1 MKSNFKQHAVR
12 LGGWVRPHHARACF
26 VVVVITSVVYNR
38 ALQAQTDNPPPAV
51 GVPTSD
57 QTNLPPS
64 TLPPPPAQVDNPPP
78 LPVPEAIQTNN
89 PTVVSAPMSSANATN
104 VSNATKLPE
113 VTVYGKLDQARSQ
126 IMPDLGATA
135 YSVSKVQIESL
146 SQGDNA
152 PFNQV
157 ILRAPGVAEDSAAN
171 GDLHV
176 RGEHAN
182 QIGRA
187 HV

>member
-38 ALQAQTDNPPPAV
+38 ALQAQTDNPP
-51 GVPTSD
+51 
-57 QTNLPPS
+57 
-64 TLPPPPAQVDNPPP
+64 TLPVS
-78 LPVPEAIQTNN
+78 EAIQTNNPPASLPPATVETNN

-126 IMPDLGATA
+126 IMPDLGAT
-135 YSVSKVQIESL
+135 E
-146 SQGDNA
+146 
-152 PFNQV
+152 
-157 ILRAPGVAEDSAAN
+157 
-171 GDLHV
+171 
-176 RGEHAN
+176 
-182 QIGRA
+182 IGRA